1 MEFSPIM
8 SNTIREEAL
17 IEYFLSR
24 MDQINER
31 DLGDRRLAQGIFLLK
46 NRRQFSELAEKRLV
60 PKILQDIDFILKKG
74 WGKHIA
80 ESDFFHVHVCGVT
93 KTPLCDLDKLV
104 SEENIRLLYHTL
116 ENDFLTPEHA
126 DRNIISSFKW
136 HPVVMPIHLNYYK
149 MGDFTFFPGRQPIAI
164 SAEEIGLNEYG
175 KIYFEECERGLY
187 QLNNETRLDMKG
199 VLGPWLFPHIKV
211 NYETGEITFE
221 GKTIGVARMR

>member
-1 MEFSPIM
+1 MM

-24 MDQINER
+24 IDQINER
-31 DLGDRRLAQGIFLLK
+31 DFGDRRLAQDIFLLK
-46 NRRQFSELAEKRLV
+46 HRRQLSELAEKRLV

-80 ESDFFHVHVCGVT
+80 KNDFCHVHVCGVT
-93 KTPLCDLDKLV
+93 KTPLYDLDKLV

-126 DRNIISSFKW
+126 DRNIISSLKW
-136 HPVVMPIHLNYYK
+136 HPVVMPIHLNYYR
-149 MGDFTFFPGRQPIAI
+149 MGDFTVFLGRQRIAI

-187 QLNNETRLDMKG
+187 QLNNETLLDMKG
-199 VLGPWLFPHIKV
+199 VLDLWLFPHIKF
-211 NYETGEITFE
+211 NRETGEITFE
-221 GKTIGVARMR
+221 GKTIGTARKW